1 VARAGPLITREPRC
15 SSLRFSSRRLSLVQ
29 HLDIKGVLVPW
40 EQLAAITMPS
50 FFKRLAG
57 RKKPEIVA
65 PNTLISTLHETA
77 AGAAQPHSLTVP
89 AVPTPTIHSAADSGT
104 ANRSE
109 RATNTNY
116 NPVSQEDLFPNN
128 QVHGLRV
135 LYQPSNPLV
144 DIIFVHGLTGDSYN
158 TWLQPTSGI
167 YWPVQL
173 LSKDISDARIMTF
186 GYDADVTKFLGPVGQ
201 NNLRDHASNLLA
213 ELAARR
219 AEDNSVSSSLC

>member
-1 VARAGPLITREPRC
+1 MT
-15 SSLRFSSRRLSLVQ
+15 SL
-29 HLDIKGVLVPW
+29 
-40 EQLAAITMPS
+40 
-50 FFKRLAG
+50 FKRLAG

-65 PNTLISTLHETA
+65 PKTSISTPPHETA
-77 AGAAQPHSLTVP
+77 AVAAQPHSSTVP
-89 AVPTPTIHSAADSGT
+89 AVPTPEIHSRTDSDTAD
-104 ANRSE
+104 RSE
-109 RATNTNY
+109 GVTGTSY
-116 NPVSQEDLFPNN
+116 HPISQEDLFPNN
-128 QVHGLRV
+128 QIHGLRV
-135 LYQPSNPLV
+135 LYQPPNPLV

-158 TWLQPTSGI
+158 TWLQSTSGI

-219 AEDNSVSSSLC
+219 AEDNSASTSLY

>member
-1 VARAGPLITREPRC
+1 MT
-15 SSLRFSSRRLSLVQ
+15 
-29 HLDIKGVLVPW
+29 
-40 EQLAAITMPS
+40 S

-65 PNTLISTLHETA
+65 PNTSISTPPHET

-89 AVPTPTIHSAADSGT
+89 AVPTPTIHSTTDGDT
-104 ANRSE
+104 TDRSE
-109 RATNTNY
+109 GATGTSY
-116 NPVSQEDLFPNN
+116 HPISQEDLFPNN
-128 QVHGLRV
+128 QIHGLRV
-135 LYQPSNPLV
+135 LYQPPNPLV

-219 AEDNSVSSSLC
+219 AEDNSVSSSLY